1 MLNSLLLRELLS
13 KFAAVKQALVEE
25 NPFVDAK
32 PTAPAAPAAPAV
44 TPPAP
49 IPNPY
54 HSPKPISPATIPAIP
69 AAQPP
74 AAPQPVAPIASANQG
89 ALPVGIRQSPAMDK
103 LQLSLH
109 GGDSRVDPRQS
120 MLDAVQKQS
129 PGGQVAPYQSAVGH
143 ALLDRRQLSQNRPL
157 PEEPELKDS
166 AYAYKGKAYVPAK
179 IADRIGVEDR
189 TFYNRL
195 GYNAIANHEMEHA
208 NDQPAYFPDWVT
220 QQHSDVSRTESLMD
234 SNRRMLDIF
243 KRPEVPKSLPD
254 NLYSRQLQYH
264 IESQDAYEQAQ
275 AAHAA
280 ATKTYEDSGA
290 KGVVDRSK
298 YRELGPTIGDL
309 VFRSE
314 QFAKEHG
321 KPLEHTVQFPSGKQH
336 DINWMRQQAQQ
347 HGYWDGQS
355 MDSLL
360 MDNTAGQQWL
370 RDAAGSG
377 QMEKQNSAAKAD
389 SESVK
394 QSEPQVRVDP
404 KVDAEIGSSMSA
416 LGKPV
421 TASRKILFRGSGGGK
436 VMPIPHREATKNYSV
451 RKQSNDTQSLLPVI
465 ESLRWRAE
473 NSGTAPAVKRADV
486 AKMAATAVIA
496 LLRIQ

>member
-1 MLNSLLLRELLS
+1 MLNRLLLRESLA
-13 KFAAVKQALVEE
+13 KFAAAGLGDLTDTTETT
-25 NPFVDAK
+25 PAPATSK
-32 PTAPAAPAAPAV
+32 PTAPAA
-44 TPPAP
+44 

-54 HSPKPISPATIPAIP
+54 HAPKTISPATIPATS
-69 AAQPP
+69 AVQPT
-74 AAPQPVAPIASANQG
+74 AAPAPKLSPYWLPSA
-89 ALPVGIRQSPAMDK
+89 IRENPAMDK
-103 LQLSLH
+103 LQNRLH
-109 GGDSRVDPRQS
+109 GGSIVDDPRAKMIKAIQE
-120 MLDAVQKQS
+120 QS
-129 PGGQVAPYQSAVGH
+129 PGGQIATYQSAAGR

-157 PEEPELKDS
+157 PQEPPQYS
-166 AYAYKGKAYVPAK
+166 GAHARGGRAHVPASMDSVHVGSK
-179 IADRIGVEDR
+179 D
-189 TFYNRL
+189 FYEGL

-208 NDQPAYFPDWVT
+208 HDQQVLPDWVAD
-220 QQHSDVSRTESLMD
+220 QSSAVLRAKWKMDFERSIADVWT
-234 SNRRMLDIF
+234 
-243 KRPEVPKSLPD
+243 RPAVPKSLPSKYY
-254 NLYSRQLQYH
+254 NLELERHLDKQR
-264 IESQDAYEQAQ
+264 IADKAQ

-290 KGVVDRSK
+290 KGGMESRRPQ
-298 YRELGPTIGDL
+298 YPEIGPSIGDL

-321 KPLEHTVQFPSGKQH
+321 KPLEHAVQFPSGKSH

-360 MDNTAGQQWL
+360 MDNSAGQQWL

-389 SESVK
+389 DASVK

-404 KVDAEIGSSMSA
+404 KVDAEIGSAMSA

-421 TASRKILFRGSGGGK
+421 TASRKILFRGSGSGK
-436 VMPIPHREATKNYSV
+436 IMPIPHREATKNYSV
-451 RKQSNDTQSLLPVI
+451 RKQSNDPRSLLPVI

-473 NSGTAPAVKRADV
+473 NSGTVTAVKRADA
-486 AKMAATAVIA
+486 AKTAATAIIA
-496 LLRIQ
+496 LLRIR